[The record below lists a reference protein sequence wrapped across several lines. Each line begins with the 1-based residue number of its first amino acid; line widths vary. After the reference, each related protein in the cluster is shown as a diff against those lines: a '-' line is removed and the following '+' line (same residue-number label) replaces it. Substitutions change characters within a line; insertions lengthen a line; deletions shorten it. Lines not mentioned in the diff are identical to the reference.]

1 MEFDKII
8 MDMEDALYADVEEF
22 KKDSERLDWLIENN
36 KISFDCTSRDDIDVV
51 IKLSKFINNL
61 KSKGTE
67 NN

>member
-1 MEFDKII
+1 

>member
-8 MDMEDALYADVEEF
+8 MDLEDALYADVEEF